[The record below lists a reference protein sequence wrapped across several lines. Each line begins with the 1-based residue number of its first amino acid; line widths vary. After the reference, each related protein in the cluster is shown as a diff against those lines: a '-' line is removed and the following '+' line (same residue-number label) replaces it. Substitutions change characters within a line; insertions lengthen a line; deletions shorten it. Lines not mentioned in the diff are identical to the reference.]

1 MGESS
6 IVMSTDRASRSRV
19 SQESG
24 LTLIELMVA
33 LAVGL
38 VIIGAAFSMLV
49 MSQKATTVND
59 QVVETQQN
67 VRLAMELLAQDVRL
81 ASYNYVANA
90 PGAPTVGACSVTN
103 GTVLRP
109 VGLRPGDQNP
119 AGPDTGSDSISMVV
133 PVLTDTVTPW
143 VLSAGV
149 GGTGIDPVPFNTLPI
164 AAAAITD
171 MVSQGLVVGS
181 VVSIGGGGVRAV
193 SAVNATSLTLSSNIE
208 GKFPA
213 GTRVFLLQCVTY
225 AVATTAA
232 TCGAGNAAC
241 LTRNGVVLVD
251 GIEDIQFAYGC
262 DGCSTAP
269 PNPLSPDGVVDEID
283 GANPTSGPSIND
295 FVTNSAWNLPPMSP
309 ETIKQ
314 VQVIVVGR
322 QKMQDQGFSE
332 INTPGVN
339 TNGPLIVSDHNP
351 SADAGYNASDYSKL
365 RRRVV
370 VRILQPRNL

>member
-1 MGESS
+1 MK
-6 IVMSTDRASRSRV
+6 TDKAPRGHIHH
-19 SQESG
+19 ESG
-24 LTLIELMVA
+24 LTLIELMIAVS
-33 LAVGL
+33 VGL
-38 VIIGAAFSMLV
+38 VIIGAAFSMLI
-49 MSQKATTVND
+49 MNQKATTVNE

-81 ASYNYVANA
+81 ASYNYVASA
-90 PGAPTVGACSVTN
+90 PGAPTVGACSIPN
-103 GTVLRP
+103 GTVSRP
-109 VGLRPGDQNP
+109 AGIRPMDKNP
-119 AGPDTGSDSISMVV
+119 AGADNGPDSIAMVV
-133 PVLTDTVTPW
+133 PVLADVVTPW
-143 VLSAGV
+143 VLSANV
-149 GGTGIDPVPFNTLPI
+149 GGTGIDPVPFNSLPM

-193 SAVNATSLTLSSNIE
+193 AAVNATSLTLSSNIE

-225 AVATTAA
+225 AVSTAAA
-232 TCGAGNAAC
+232 TCGTGNTAC

-251 GIEDIQFAYGC
+251 GIEDIQFSYGC
-262 DGCSTAP
+262 DGCSTAA
-269 PNPLSPDGVVDEID
+269 PNPLSPDGLVDEID
-283 GANPTSGPSIND
+283 GVNPTSGPSIND

-314 VQVIVVGR
+314 VQVSVVGR
-322 QKMQDQGFSE
+322 QMMQDQGFSE

-339 TNGPLIVSDHNP
+339 SGPVIVSDHDP
-351 SADAGYNASDYSKL
+351 SADPGYIASDYSKV

-370 VRILQPRNL
+370 VRILQPRNM